1 MRKIKK
7 LGYVIFMS
15 IVLASPSI
23 LGSAALKMT
32 DPTEYD
38 ESSSYR
44 LSLQAI
50 AFRDQEYFCVINDV
64 VHTIGDLVYEYIIT
78 EISDNEVFLQNEENE
93 VKKLTLY

>member
-1 MRKIKK
+1 MRKIK
-7 LGYVIFMS
+7 IFVVVAFLS
-15 IVLASPSI
+15 ISI
-23 LGSAALKMT
+23 ISTNAFGSAVVKMS

-38 ESSSYR
+38 ENPSYQ
-44 LSLQAI
+44 LYLQAI

-78 EISDNEVFLQNEENE
+78 EISNNEVFLQNEDNE